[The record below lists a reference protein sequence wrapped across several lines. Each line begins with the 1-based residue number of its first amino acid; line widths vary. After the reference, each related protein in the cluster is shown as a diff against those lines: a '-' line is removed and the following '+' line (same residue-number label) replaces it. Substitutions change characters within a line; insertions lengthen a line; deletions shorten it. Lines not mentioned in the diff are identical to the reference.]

1 MRIRQGLG
9 VTYALTGWE
18 AASLLLLRTLCL
30 LALAA
35 LIDVALPTSCYAPGG
50 LSWWWRRLLQQLDDE
65 ERVFFRWNHEFH

>member
-18 AASLLLLRTLCL
+18 AASLLLLRTLFL

-35 LIDVALPTSCYAPGG
+35 LSDVALLTSCYAPGG
-50 LSWWWRRLLQQLDDE
+50 LSWWWRRLLQQVDDE